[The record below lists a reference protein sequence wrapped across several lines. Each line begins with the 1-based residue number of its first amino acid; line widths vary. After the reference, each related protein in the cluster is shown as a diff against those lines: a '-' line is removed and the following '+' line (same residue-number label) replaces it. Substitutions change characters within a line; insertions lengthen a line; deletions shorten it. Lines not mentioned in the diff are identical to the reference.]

1 MHSARTSRSDSLFL
15 CAGMRSVSLL
25 IVFVAFLSGCASS
38 NVSRHAASNIDMGVD
53 NAQKMGSNFSNGD
66 IAESYQ
72 NTSQATK
79 GAMLGGTAGA
89 LAGYSTA
96 VGFIPGAVAGAILGA
111 SYGSYIDSEATLSDQ
126 LTNRGATIVELG
138 DQILVV
144 LQSARIFNGM
154 TDRIKPQ
161 GYSTLNLV
169 TNYLNSYTTTMIK
182 ISAYTDDI
190 GEQRVNLA
198 LSRQQARAIEKYFA
212 AKGVNT
218 RLLYSEG
225 FGGTNLVMKN
235 TLDWGKSDNYRIE
248 ITMEKLE
255 V

>member
-1 MHSARTSRSDSLFL
+1 MTSRCGSPFF
-15 CAGMRSVSLL
+15 CAGMRSASLFV
-25 IVFVAFLSGCASS
+25 VFVAFLSGCASS

-53 NAQKMGSNFSNGD
+53 NAQRMGSNFASGD

-72 NTSQATK
+72 NSSQASK
-79 GAMLGGTAGA
+79 GGVLGGAAGA
-89 LAGYSTA
+89 LAGSASA
-96 VGFIPGAVAGAILGA
+96 VGFIPGVVAGAILGA
-111 SYGSYIDSEATLSDQ
+111 SYGSYIDSEQTLADQ
-126 LTNRGATIVELG
+126 LTNRGATMVELG
-138 DQILVV
+138 DQLLVV

-154 TDRIKPQ
+154 TDAIKPQ
-161 GYSTLNLV
+161 AYSTLNLV
-169 TNYLNSYTTTMIK
+169 ANYINSYTTTMVK

-190 GEQRVNLA
+190 GEKKVNLA

-225 FGGTNLVMKN
+225 YGPTNLVMKN